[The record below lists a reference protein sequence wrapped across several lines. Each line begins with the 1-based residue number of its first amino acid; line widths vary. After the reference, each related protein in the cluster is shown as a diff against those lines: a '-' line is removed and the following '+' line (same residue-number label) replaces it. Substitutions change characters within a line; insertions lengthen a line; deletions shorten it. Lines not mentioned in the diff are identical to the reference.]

1 MTTALRKP
9 CAVMLAGMLALS
21 FAWAAPAQADEGKY
35 APPPE
40 LIAIDDTLVSADGYP
55 TEEIIELPAYDGEPI
70 APLSAMPDAGAPIVS
85 DDASIGTLSTDI
97 TTQKELQEAL
107 IGASNGDTIE
117 LTQDIVL
124 DGAGLVFDP
133 QAGTWSDASDV
144 PIYIPRSL
152 TAITIDGNGYRIGL
166 ADGYDGL
173 HFDAEVDGSA
183 SRTVTLA
190 NAVLV
195 GHNEGIDPSTA
206 LDARTAGGGMHV
218 GGNFTTLIWNN
229 VVMTGVH
236 GIGSGGG
243 IFNYGSAVKLNDCTI
258 EDVSATASGGFYS
271 SGTPSI
277 SYGGS
282 LTMVGGSASGTRS
295 GGNGGFALLSRGAH
309 NLSGA
314 TFDDCYAAGYGGVL
328 SNSQGSSTLTLSNCA
343 FNGNAAG
350 DSGGAIQVQNGNHTI
365 TDCTFDGNT
374 AGVDPGAYMLTGGA
388 IYQNGLGYDKYSV
401 LERCTFTNNSAPSG
415 GALSGEGFALID
427 ARFISNSAT
436 NGDGG
441 AMRCNPYTYFTIKGA
456 YFEDNYAATKQLN
469 WDLDNPRSCI
479 PSGLVFSPLAA
490 HYKANVTGITGIT
503 AQAPDAMVAPTHAMN
518 NYDIS
523 CIAFTTYFLTP
534 GTGTIWSDKG
544 TDVQR
549 VFNSGTYTVSGL
561 LESRG
566 AVATHEDGKRLLGWV
581 FPIGELTSGGVPV
594 EFEGY
599 GTEPYVVS
607 YGVND
612 KLLKAYGYDD
622 SAIFAD
628 DDYVIQGSHHYF
640 MPLWEEQVTL
650 IYHTDSSTQLTDPD
664 GVHGMLTDVTAK
676 RLADLGG
683 SYEAPEN
690 MRLAGWA
697 TTENEVEGETLIL
710 PGATFTAQTADL
722 DDGEMHLYARY
733 TDAPAEVGLDVA
745 RLFGEHRYETSRQV
759 STYERA
765 TEETII
771 LASGD
776 DAHFPDA
783 LTASSLSGHLGN
795 APIVLTATDSL
806 SPDAQA
812 AIDGDLAAKKVII
825 IGDQHAIS
833 NDVESAVKA
842 LPNVTEVQRLGGDD
856 RQETAEI
863 INREVGAARSNT
875 AVIAKSSDF
884 PDSLTISSWSAAT
897 KSPIFLTEFGQTSL
911 TDETKEALAQGGFD
925 RILVLGDEYSVP
937 ASVVAQAK
945 AAAGVSDAQI
955 IRLGGEDRYHTSTLV
970 ASWTTAPERG
980 DAERLAWS
988 KPAIARGDKHA
999 DSLTGGALQGR
1010 DKSPILLTDG
1020 ATPNERALALLAQ
1033 NDGSVSELRFFGD
1046 EWSISHA
1053 TTKAFI
1059 TTLTWDTVTWK
1070 PNDGVAVDLS

>member
-1 MTTALRKP
+1 MQTRENTH
-9 CAVMLAGMLALS
+9 
-21 FAWAAPAQADEGKY
+21 
-35 APPPE
+35 PPPE

-70 APLSAMPDAGAPIVS
+70 VPLSAMPDAGAPIVN

-107 IGASNGDTIE
+107 ISASNGDTIE
-117 LTQDIVL
+117 LTQDITL
-124 DGAGLVFDP
+124 DGIGLVFDP
-133 QAGTWSDASDV
+133 QAGTWSDASDA

-152 TAITIDGNGYRIGL
+152 TAITIDGNGHRIGL

-173 HFDAEVDGSA
+173 HFDARADNSTA
-183 SRTVTLA
+183 RTVTLV
-190 NAVLV
+190 NMTLV

-206 LDARTAGGGMHV
+206 LDARTAGGGMHI
-218 GGNFTTLIWNN
+218 GGNYTSLVWND
-229 VVMTGVH
+229 VTMIGVH
-236 GIGSGGG
+236 GVGFGGG
-243 IFNYGSAVKLNDCTI
+243 LFNYGSAVTLNDCTI
-258 EDVSATASGGFYS
+258 EDVSATESGGFYS
-271 SGTPSI
+271 SGTSYMG
-277 SYGGS
+277 YGGS

-295 GGNGGFALLSRGAH
+295 GGNGGFALLSRGTH
-309 NLSGA
+309 DLSGA
-314 TFDDCYAAGYGGVL
+314 TFDDCSAAGRGGAL
-328 SNSQGSSTLTLSNCA
+328 SNAQGPSTLTITSCT
-343 FNGNAAG
+343 FGNNNSG
-350 DSGGAIQVQNGNHTI
+350 SSGGAIHVQNGKHTF
-365 TDCTFDGNT
+365 TDCTFSDNT
-374 AGVDPGAYMLTGGA
+374 AGTDPDSFSHVGGA
-388 IYQNGLGYDKYSV
+388 INQTGASTGNYST
-401 LERCTFTNNSAPSG
+401 LSDCTFSGNSAWSG
-415 GALSGEGFALID
+415 GALHGEGFNLID
-427 ARFISNSAT
+427 ARFIGNSAT
-436 NGDGG
+436 RGDGG
-441 AMRCNPYTYFTIKGA
+441 AMYCNPYTGFTIDGA
-456 YFEDNYAATKQLN
+456 YFEGNYSSTGQLN
-469 WDLDNPRSCI
+469 WDLETPRSCL
-479 PSGLVFSPLAA
+479 PSGLVFSTLAN
-490 HYKANVTGITGIT
+490 HYKANVTGVTGLT
-503 AQAPDAMVAPTHAMN
+503 AQAADAMVAPTNCMN
-518 NYDIS
+518 NYDIAPYPFS
-523 CIAFTTYFLTP
+523 TFFLTP

-544 TDVQR
+544 TDALR
-549 VFNSGTYTVSGL
+549 SFDAGTQTISSL

-566 AVATHEDGKRLLGWV
+566 ITATHEDGKRLLGWL
-581 FPIGELTSGGVPV
+581 FPVGELTSEGVLV

-599 GTEPYVVS
+599 GTEPYVIS

-612 KLLKAYGYDD
+612 KLLKAYGYEND
-622 SAIFAD
+622 AIIAD
-628 DDYVIQGSHHYF
+628 GSYAIQGSHHYLV
-640 MPLWEEQVTL
+640 PLWEEQVTL
-650 IYHTDSSTQLTDPD
+650 IYHTDSSTQVTDPD

-676 RLADLGG
+676 RLTDLGG

-697 TTENEVEGETLIL
+697 TAENEVEGETLIL
-710 PGATFTAQTADL
+710 PGNTFTAQTADL

-733 TDAPAEVGLDVA
+733 TDAPVEIALDVA

-765 TEETII
+765 AEETVI

-825 IGDQHAIS
+825 IGDQYAVS

-863 INREVGAARSNT
+863 INREIGAARSST

-884 PDSLTISSWSAAT
+884 PDSLTISSWSAVT

-911 TDETKEALAQGGFD
+911 TDETKEALVQGGFD

-945 AAAGVSDAQI
+945 GAAGVSDAQI
-955 IRLGGEDRYHTSTLV
+955 IRLGGEDRYHTSSLV

-1020 ATPNERALALLAQ
+1020 ATPNERALALLTQ